1 MRDVAAHTIAYLGQ
15 SAARLMMNMVRTR
28 FDIDRLNAKGL
39 RYNAG
44 LAPEQLIR
52 LMRQGVR
59 PSGAAALYGG
69 RVALIECLIHQ
80 QDIRRPLGQLRT
92 IPEERLRVSLN
103 YARVSPVI
111 AGARRTRGA
120 RLVATDMDWS
130 AGHGPEVRGP
140 RIRRGSPAGVMAN
153 LAELELELGRERR
166 VASRE
171 SRRMRQ
177 FPAMKPVKLT
187 AERQEQLPPA
197 CSDWR
202 TRSRISGCFG
212 IGRATAHRYLAQC
225 AKD

>member
-1 MRDVAAHTIAYLGQ
+1 VTTVLTLARLERAEFADLLDELTPEQWSMSSLCEGWTVRDVAAHTIAYLGQ
-15 SAARLMMNMVRTR
+15 SRARLMMNMVRTR

-39 RYNAG
+39 RDNAG
-44 LAPEQLIR
+44 LAREQLIR

-103 YARVSPVI
+103 YARFSPVI

-130 AGHGPEVRGP
+130 AGHGLEVRGS
-140 RIRRGSPAGVMAN
+140 GEALL
-153 LAELELELGRERR
+153 LAMTGRAET
-166 VASRE
+166 VASE
-171 SRRMRQ
+171 L
-177 FPAMKPVKLT
+177 AG
-187 AERQEQLPPA
+187 E
-197 CSDWR
+197 
-202 TRSRISGCFG
+202 G
-212 IGRATAHRYLAQC
+212 ITLLR
-225 AKD
+225 